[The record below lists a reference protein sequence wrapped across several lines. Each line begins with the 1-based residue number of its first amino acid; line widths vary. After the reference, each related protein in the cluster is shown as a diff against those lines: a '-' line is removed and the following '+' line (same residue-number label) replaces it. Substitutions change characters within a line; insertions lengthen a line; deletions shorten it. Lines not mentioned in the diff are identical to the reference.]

1 MRRYGPVGGADTV
14 TLDYDSRGRLQVRR
28 DASGTT
34 RYDYDPYGNLRSVE
48 LPSRTVRYLADPL
61 GRRIARDVEGT
72 RTHAWVYGEGL
83 APLGQ
88 LDASGRLEVTFIY
101 LTRDWVPDLAL
112 HRDGTLYRVV
122 SDPIGSVRAVIDLT
136 TGAVVQRYEYSP
148 FGEIERAEETRDIVP
163 FRFAGGL
170 YDELTGLTRFGARD
184 YDARLGRWT
193 AKDPIGFAGG
203 DSNLYGYVAN
213 DPVNYFDPSGLLAD
227 TVSDGAAVIG
237 SCFVA
242 PIRDALAGCG
252 NGSAHAARCA
262 MSLAAFVIPGVTA
275 GMLHGAL
282 ALKGLA
288 MAAAPFGPRGGARA
302 FSKLAQLR
310 AGLGVP
316 GGTGTFARLDIG
328 GKSFYGINAHGQRVT
343 LRVNPISRS
352 HAETDA
358 FQQAYNAGV
367 SEKWGVLYVDRDLCG
382 ACGRS
387 AAVKSMA
394 RQIGL
399 EELIIVTPSG
409 VVWMPL

>member
-1 MRRYGPVGGADTV
+1 M
-14 TLDYDSRGRLQVRR
+14 RR

-83 APLGQ
+83 TPLGQ

-112 HRDGTLYRVV
+112 HRDGTLYRVI
-122 SDPIGSVRAVIDLT
+122 SDPIGSVRAVVDLT
-136 TGAVVQRYEYSP
+136 TGAVVQRYDYSP
-148 FGEIERAEETRDIVP
+148 FGEIERAEETRNIVP

-213 DPVNYFDPSGLLAD
+213 DPVNYFDPSGLLAE
-227 TVSDGAAVIG
+227 TASDGAAVIG

-252 NGSAHAARCA
+252 NGSAHASRCA
-262 MSLAAFVIPGVTA
+262 MSLAAFIIPGVSA
-275 GMLHGAL
+275 GMLHGGL
-282 ALKGLA
+282 AMLKGLGGLKSGVV
-288 MAAAPFGPRGGARA
+288 AAVMPRAGRGLRGARRRGSEA
-302 FSKLAQLR
+302 ARLGHAER
-310 AGLGVP
+310 APLP
-316 GGTGTFARLDIG
+316 TLDGTGKVHGPLPSASDLPAYAREDLEILRDQLKVSTQTRIDVTTDLG
-328 GKSFYGINAHGQRVT
+328 RDRPHGQRQGAEQDL
-343 LRVNPISRS
+343 LRAIERILGG
-352 HAETDA
+352 D
-358 FQQAYNAGV
+358 
-367 SEKWGVLYVDRDLCG
+367 
-382 ACGRS
+382 
-387 AAVKSMA
+387 
-394 RQIGL
+394 
-399 EELIIVTPSG
+399 
-409 VVWMPL
+409 